1 MRSSLP
7 LFLLFAATSL
17 LGGRICAA
25 HVEATFNAALTNE
38 TDWVYGSG
46 VQIYKEGDYPYI
58 RKQDGGFIASP
69 NFGFAITSVTV
80 EAGNSTANTSRKV
93 DLTPIAP
100 SGFRGDS
107 PETYRLDLTEDPQ
120 KLTFNWSRESAVQA
134 LTIRAAAGGSGNV
147 YFRSIV
153 IDGASL
159 TAVPTNLSVEAAY
172 GDSFVARWENGKGI
186 CSNRLSVFRKD
197 VKAFDF
203 ARAKSQPTSISA
215 DILGPGF
222 TGENLYSATN
232 ADGVV
237 QIGTSEK
244 RGWLAYSDSETF
256 RSRQLFLTVQRYPH
270 KDEAK
275 YMMLQ
280 WVRDGETNDIARVD
294 LEDVPGNRTVSL
306 SSVPDGATLLVS
318 PPNRTTHTRIL
329 LSRFGFLSPVGEHVI
344 PCSGLAGKRR
354 FRVPGLSRN
363 TDYFWTVSAFADD
376 GTESPDSASVSART
390 NDLPPPGL
398 VIRFR

>member
-25 HVEATFNAALTNE
+25 HVEAIFNAALTNE

-46 VQIYKEGDYPYI
+46 VQIFTASDYPYI

-69 NFGFAITSVTV
+69 NFGFAVTSVTV
-80 EAGNSTANTSRKV
+80 EAGNSTAKTSRKV

-100 SGFRGDS
+100 SGFRGDL

-153 IDGASL
+153 IDGAPL
-159 TAVPTNLSVEAAY
+159 TDIPTNLSVASVY
-172 GDSFVARWENGKGI
+172 GESFVARWENGKGI

-197 VKAFDF
+197 VKTFDF
-203 ARAKSQPTSISA
+203 ARAKSQPTNILA
-215 DILGPGF
+215 GVLGPGF

-256 RSRQLFLTVQRYPH
+256 RSRQIFLTVQRYPH
-270 KDEAK
+270 RDEAK

-280 WVRDGETNDIARVD
+280 WMREGETNDIARVNLD
-294 LEDVPGNRTVSL
+294 DVPGDRTISL
-306 SSVPDGATLLVS
+306 SSVPDGATLLIS
-318 PPNRTTHTRIL
+318 PPNKTNSRVL
-329 LSRFGFLSPVGEHVI
+329 LSRFGFLTPVGEHVI
-344 PCSGLAGKRR
+344 PCSGLAGSRR
-354 FRVPGLSRN
+354 FRVLELSRN

-376 GTESPDSASVSART
+376 GTESPDSASVPART
-390 NDLPPPGL
+390 NDLPPPGF